1 MTLMH
6 ILFGIQGTGNG
17 HISRGR
23 MMAKYLAEYNVKVT
37 YLISGR
43 KKSELFDM
51 EIFGDFIHRKG
62 LTFIT
67 ENGQINY
74 AKTAVNNN
82 IFSFLNEVRSLD
94 VSKYDLIISDFE
106 PVCAWAG
113 KRANKPT
120 LGIGHQYA
128 FGEHTPLAGD
138 TMMTRAIM
146 RNFAPTQQSIG
157 LHWHQYDKNILP
169 PIVDTSLVKKESS
182 AKPHILVYLPFEN
195 VGQVCELLSEC
206 TDYHFIIYA
215 PKVVDNR
222 WQNIDLKRTSY
233 QAFKHDLA
241 CATGVI
247 CNAGF
252 ELISEC
258 LHIGIPVL
266 TKPLQGQMEQH
277 ANAKA
282 LSELNYATVIHQLE
296 KQEIMAWLK
305 KDKLIVAKPMPNVA
319 KAIAE
324 RIANNDWNNIE
335 KLGEHLWDQ
344 SLSA

>member
-1 MTLMH
+1 MH

-23 MMAKYLAEYNVKVT
+23 MLAKYLAEYNVKVT

-51 EIFGDFIHRKG
+51 EVFGNFLHRKG

-74 AKTAVNNN
+74 PKTVIKNNL
-82 IFSFLNEVRSLD
+82 FSFINEIRSLD
-94 VSKYDLIISDFE
+94 VIDYDLIISDFE

-128 FGEHTPLAGD
+128 FGPNTPLAGD

-146 RNFAPTQQSIG
+146 QNFAPTQQSIG

-169 PIVDTSLVKKESS
+169 PIVDTSLAKKENN

-195 VGQVCELLSEC
+195 VEQVCALLNEC
-206 TDYHFIIYA
+206 ADYHFIIYA
-215 PKVVDNR
+215 PVVIASN
-222 WQNIDLKRTSY
+222 WENIDLKRTSY

-241 CATGVI
+241 CANGVI
-247 CNAGF
+247 CNSGF

-258 LHIGIPVL
+258 LHIGLPVL
-266 TKPLQGQMEQH
+266 TKPLRGQMEQH

-282 LSELNYATVIHQLE
+282 LSELNYATVIHKLD
-296 KQEIMAWLK
+296 KQAIMAWLAQ
-305 KDKLIVAKPMPNVA
+305 DKMMVAKPMPNVA

-324 RIANNDWNNIE
+324 RIANNDWKNIDA
-335 KLGEHLWDQ
+335 LSDRLWQ
-344 SLSA
+344 HALSV

>member
-1 MTLMH
+1 MH

-17 HISRGR
+17 HISRAR
-23 MMAKYLAEYNVKVT
+23 MLAKYLANYKVNVT

-43 KKSELFDM
+43 DKSDLFDM
-51 EIFGDFIHRKG
+51 EIFGNFLHRKG

-74 AKTAVNNN
+74 PKTLANNN
-82 IFSFLNEVRSLD
+82 IFSFITEVRHLD
-94 VSKYDLIISDFE
+94 VEPYDLIISDFE

-128 FGEHTPLAGD
+128 FGAHTPLAGD
-138 TMMTRAIM
+138 NVLTRAIM
-146 RNFAPTQQSIG
+146 RHFAPTKQSIG
-157 LHWHQYDKNILP
+157 LHWHPYDKTILP
-169 PIVDTSLVKKESS
+169 PIVDTSLARKENNT
-182 AKPHILVYLPFEN
+182 KPHILVYLPFEN
-195 VGQVCELLSEC
+195 VMQVGQLLSEC
-206 TDYHFIIYA
+206 QDYHFIIYA
-215 PKVVDNR
+215 PKVVDNK
-222 WQNIDLKRTSY
+222 WANIELKRTSY

-247 CNAGF
+247 CNSGF

-258 LHIGIPVL
+258 LHLGIPVL

-282 LSELNYATVIHQLE
+282 LSQLNYAKVIHSLNKE
-296 KQEIMAWLK
+296 EISHWLSQ
-305 KDKLIVAKPMPNVA
+305 DKRIVAKPMPNVA
-319 KAIAE
+319 QAIAE
-324 RIANNDWNNIE
+324 RIAKNDWQNIE
-335 KLGEHLWDQ
+335 SLGEHLWQ
-344 SLSA
+344 QALSV